1 MRPPLSCEPTS
12 CTHPARLQGG
22 PLSLTG
28 ASLSPAPLPRARR
41 GRPSHSV
48 VALSTCASSRG
59 QHGMG
64 LLCADRSSLP
74 SGCREVPPREEK
86 GRSQQC
92 EKLPWRCRALLWRG
106 RRVSA
111 CAELGLHRVRCVGR
125 GVANQL
131 CGTGCGGVL
140 APLHLGT
147 GLATLD
153 HRQPHRGRRHGCSG
167 GARSYAPCK
176 SSFSAPHAASS
187 LGLSVDD
194 SLTKSALGTLTC
206 SPQNRESRRGF
217 LREKT
222 LLASSLQ

>member
-1 MRPPLSCEPTS
+1 
-12 CTHPARLQGG
+12 
-22 PLSLTG
+22 
-28 ASLSPAPLPRARR
+28 
-41 GRPSHSV
+41 
-48 VALSTCASSRG
+48 
-59 QHGMG
+59 MG

-74 SGCREVPPREEK
+74 SGCREVPPREE
-86 GRSQQC
+86 GRRSQQC
-92 EKLPWRCRALLWRG
+92 EKHPRRCRGLLWRG
-106 RRVSA
+106 HGVSA
-111 CAELGLHRVRCVGR
+111 CAELGLRGVVCGGR

-153 HRQPHRGRRHGCSG
+153 HRQLHRGRRHGCSG

-176 SSFSAPHAASS
+176 FSSSAPHAAPS
-187 LGLSVDD
+187 LGLLFDD
-194 SLTKSALGTLTC
+194 SLIQSAPGTLTC
-206 SPQNRESRRGF
+206 ALQNRESRRGF